1 MILTHEDKLEIYQL
15 RKKGVSWSRIRQEYK
30 VTVSNL
36 KYMVRLMERYGIEIV
51 KKSKN
56 TYYSPELKQVMI
68 DHVLVEGRSQLSV
81 SLDDALPHQAMLS
94 NWLSNYKKNG
104 DTILEKERGKPPSW
118 GVNQRRPGK
127 R

>member
-1 MILTHEDKLEIYQL
+1 MILTHEDNLEIYQL

-36 KYMVRLMERYGIEIV
+36 KYMVRLMERYDIEIV

-104 DTILEKERGKPPSW
+104 DTIL
-118 GVNQRRPGK
+118 
-127 R
+127 